1 MEFPFVLLAQG
12 TCKCT
17 RQSSDVDFQCMRRVC
32 KFSADAGGYFR
43 PHSAEAALGS
53 DTIVTRKPFHFLPLW
68 HNYTMQNS
76 NGRGGNE
83 NLIDRGETMVFE
95 CMNDAKQ
102 TISFFDLI
110 NNFFWDKFHSLFTG
124 MVRRSATV
132 RQLRARKDPQKTAI
146 HPFVPSLFLAKYFL
160 ACFKDSATP
169 RPPAL
174 LLVHQLT
181 SVPGAA
187 SRDLLL
193 VCSGSTRR
201 WVWQTLDT
209 WTQKT

>member
-1 MEFPFVLLAQG
+1 
-12 TCKCT
+12 
-17 RQSSDVDFQCMRRVC
+17 
-32 KFSADAGGYFR
+32 
-43 PHSAEAALGS
+43 
-53 DTIVTRKPFHFLPLW
+53 
-68 HNYTMQNS
+68 
-76 NGRGGNE
+76 
-83 NLIDRGETMVFE
+83 MVFE

-102 TISFFDLI
+102 TIFFYLV

-209 WTQKT
+209 WTQKTQEPVSRSGSLLINARLSAGSFRLSVVAGVEVSLPPTW

>member
-1 MEFPFVLLAQG
+1 MTQN
-12 TCKCT
+12 
-17 RQSSDVDFQCMRRVC
+17 
-32 KFSADAGGYFR
+32 
-43 PHSAEAALGS
+43 
-53 DTIVTRKPFHFLPLW
+53 KPF
-68 HNYTMQNS
+68 
-76 NGRGGNE
+76 
-83 NLIDRGETMVFE
+83 
-95 CMNDAKQ
+95 
-102 TISFFDLI
+102 FFYLV
-110 NNFFWDKFHSLFTG
+110 NNFFWDKFHSLITG

-146 HPFVPSLFLAKYFL
+146 HPFVPSLFLAKYFF

-193 VCSGSTRR
+193 VCSSSTPRLGLANTRHVESNKVSSTRACT
-201 WVWQTLDT
+201 WSLLDPDAGLPADSFRLSVVAGVEVSSQSASHLVT
-209 WTQKT
+209 FSSRAHLSAHLPCHGIPCRLASCEIRLI

>member
-17 RQSSDVDFQCMRRVC
+17 RQSSDVDFQCMGWVC

-102 TISFFDLI
+102 TIFFYLI
-110 NNFFWDKFHSLFTG
+110 NNFFWINFTHFSRG
-124 MVRRSATV
+124 WSEE
-132 RQLRARKDPQKTAI
+132 
-146 HPFVPSLFLAKYFL
+146 VPL
-160 ACFKDSATP
+160 
-169 RPPAL
+169 
-174 LLVHQLT
+174 
-181 SVPGAA
+181 
-187 SRDLLL
+187 
-193 VCSGSTRR
+193 
-201 WVWQTLDT
+201 
-209 WTQKT
+209 